1 MRIHSDVLTPELV
14 EKATHARGMKGVAAS
29 VSVHGSRSRKGA
41 LEVKLTGTSA
51 RRPNGGTSNPK
62 TADGYAAT
70 WDEWGMFLA
79 HLLEKD
85 PDAIAGPYEGESD
98 FHWQTDWR
106 FEALTAPYQHPN
118 HKWEYSGIPREF
130 NCTFCE
136 AVKRH
141 RA

>member
-1 MRIHSDVLTPELV
+1 MRIHSDVLTPEHV

-41 LEVKLTGTSA
+41 LEVKLTGTST
-51 RRPNGGTSNPK
+51 RRPNSGTGVRDS
-62 TADGYAAT
+62 DDYAAT

-79 HLLEKD
+79 YLFEID
-85 PDAIAGPYEGESD
+85 PEATCDYYTDEGD
-98 FHWQTDWR
+98 FIWKTNWR
-106 FEALTAPYQHPN
+106 FESLTAPYQHKN

-130 NCTFCE
+130 NCTSCE

-141 RA
+141 